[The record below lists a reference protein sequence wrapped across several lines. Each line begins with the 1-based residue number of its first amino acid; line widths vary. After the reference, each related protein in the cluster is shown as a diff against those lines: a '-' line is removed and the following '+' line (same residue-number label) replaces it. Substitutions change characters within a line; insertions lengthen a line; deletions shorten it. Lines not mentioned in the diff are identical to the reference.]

1 MPIRYS
7 IYNIVK
13 EASNADFD
21 NEIYYAVYST
31 SGATATINGVSTT
44 LPAGIILRRS
54 ITSISATADVYVIG
68 DKDYSVDAPDTL
80 SKYPE
85 PIPTPPEPDVDAD
98 VQAFLDATGIND
110 ATITTA
116 LNTFVTTLKTESL
129 WDSMVAIYP
138 FVTDK
143 TSSVDIQAQFKYN
156 LKDPQDTNAAYRLT
170 TIGSVTYST
179 LGVTNFNNG
188 NWLKNWIVSDNA
200 TDFPTG
206 PNWIAMGWY
215 LQTNTDTDYGV
226 IGSNDAGTIQDPY
239 YIRPADLGAGYRY
252 YFMYGGTANTSQPAT
267 GANSLGTHIF
277 SRISNTQVRII
288 NPLQDILKSYT
299 QTFTSASE
307 TIGMGYRGSQ
317 TDNILSG
324 YFFSDSLDLAE
335 MTTMQTAFNQL
346 QTDLG
351 RAVH

>member
-179 LGVTNFNNG
+179 LGVTNFNSG

-239 YIRPADLGAGYRY
+239 YIRIFNSGLNYLY
-252 YFMYGGTANTSQPAT
+252 MYANTSNTSQPSA
-267 GANSLGTHIF
+267 GANALGTHIF

-288 NPLQDILKSYT
+288 NSVENVLDSIT
-299 QTFTSASE
+299 QTFVSATE
-307 TIGMGYRGSQ
+307 TIGIGYRGSQ